1 MVPAKPVSF
10 RPAKRSSWNQGKS
23 WTRWGLS
30 PADGEASCR
39 SLVLASITERE
50 CSRLTTVQECDIL
63 PLGNMK
69 HEQLYSAADVG
80 KLILAERKRQKLS
93 QLQLAGLA
101 NTGIR
106 FISDLENGKGTVQLQ
121 KLLAVISAL
130 GLCMFVYSPW
140 SDS

>member
-1 MVPAKPVSF
+1 
-10 RPAKRSSWNQGKS
+10 
-23 WTRWGLS
+23 
-30 PADGEASCR
+30 
-39 SLVLASITERE
+39 
-50 CSRLTTVQECDIL
+50 
-63 PLGNMK
+63 MK
-69 HEQLYSAADVG
+69 HEQLDNAADVG

-106 FISDLENGKGTVQLQ
+106 FISDVENGKGTVQLQ

>member
-1 MVPAKPVSF
+1 
-10 RPAKRSSWNQGKS
+10 
-23 WTRWGLS
+23 
-30 PADGEASCR
+30 
-39 SLVLASITERE
+39 
-50 CSRLTTVQECDIL
+50 
-63 PLGNMK
+63 MK
-69 HEQLYSAADVG
+69 HEQLYNAADVV

-106 FISDLENGKGTVQLQ
+106 FISDVENGKGTVQLQ

>member
-1 MVPAKPVSF
+1 
-10 RPAKRSSWNQGKS
+10 
-23 WTRWGLS
+23 
-30 PADGEASCR
+30 
-39 SLVLASITERE
+39 
-50 CSRLTTVQECDIL
+50 
-63 PLGNMK
+63 MK
-69 HEQLYSAADVG
+69 HEQLYNAADVG

-106 FISDLENGKGTVQLQ
+106 FISDVENGKGTVQLQ

-130 GLCMFVYSPW
+130 GLCMFVYSPG

>member
-1 MVPAKPVSF
+1 M
-10 RPAKRSSWNQGKS
+10 
-23 WTRWGLS
+23 
-30 PADGEASCR
+30 
-39 SLVLASITERE
+39 
-50 CSRLTTVQECDIL
+50 RLGYDIL

-69 HEQLYSAADVG
+69 HEQLESPADVG
-80 KLILAERKRQKLS
+80 RLIQAERKRQKLS

-130 GLCMFVYSPW
+130 GLSMFVYSAW
-140 SDS
+140 SDR